1 MVDATA
7 ADAAPGHSG
16 LAAPDFSTPDFS
28 ASGFGAQ
35 DPADI
40 AAVTELL
47 GRTPKGSFEV
57 LLRSEDGTPMV
68 IGNLPLL
75 EDGTPMPTR
84 YWLVDKKLN
93 RRIGQLEAT
102 GGVRQAEEA
111 VDASVLAAAHATY
124 AAERDALIPESW
136 MGPRPFGG
144 VGGTRRGVKCLHT
157 HYAWF
162 LVGGED
168 PVGAWVA
175 EQLELDSRPTPQRV
189 VRAAESSATP
199 NEPILKENGENE

>member
-1 MVDATA
+1 MVDSTA
-7 ADAAPGHSG
+7 ADAACGQPG
-16 LAAPDFSTPDFS
+16 LAAPDFSAPDFS
-28 ASGFGAQ
+28 ALGFGVQ
-35 DPADI
+35 DPTDL

-102 GGVRQAEEA
+102 GGVRQSEDA
-111 VDASVLAAAHATY
+111 VDADVLAAAHETY

-175 EQLELDSRPTPQRV
+175 EQLELDSAPTPQQV
-189 VRAAESSATP
+189 VGAVQSTAIP
-199 NEPILKENGENE
+199 NELILKENGEYE

>member
-1 MVDATA
+1 MVDSTA
-7 ADAAPGHSG
+7 ADAACGHSG
-16 LAAPDFSTPDFS
+16 FAAQDFSAPDFS
-28 ASGFGAQ
+28 ALGFGVQ
-35 DPADI
+35 DPTDI

-111 VDASVLAAAHATY
+111 VDADVLAAAHATY

-136 MGPRPFGG
+136 MGPRPVGG

-175 EQLELDSRPTPQRV
+175 EQLELDSRPPPQRV
-189 VRAAESSATP
+189 PGAAESSASP
-199 NEPILKENGENE
+199 NEPLLKENGENE

>member
-7 ADAAPGHSG
+7 ADAACGRSG
-16 LAAPDFSTPDFS
+16 LAAPDLS
-28 ASGFGAQ
+28 ALGFGVQ
-35 DPADI
+35 DPTDI

-47 GRTPKGSFEV
+47 GRPPKGSFEV

-102 GGVRQAEEA
+102 GGVRRAEEA
-111 VDASVLAAAHATY
+111 VDASVLAAAHETY

-162 LVGGED
+162 LVGGDD
-168 PVGAWVA
+168 PVGTWVA
-175 EQLELDSRPTPQRV
+175 EQLELDSASTPQRV
-189 VRAAESSATP
+189 VDAAKSSANP
-199 NEPILKENGENE
+199 NESIVQEFGENE

>member
-7 ADAAPGHSG
+7 ADAACGHSG
-16 LAAPDFSTPDFS
+16 LAAPDFS

-168 PVGAWVA
+168 PVGAWVS
-175 EQLELDSRPTPQRV
+175 EQLELDSTPTPQRV

>member
-7 ADAAPGHSG
+7 ADAACGHSG
-16 LAAPDFSTPDFS
+16 LAAPDFSAPDFS
-28 ASGFGAQ
+28 ALGFGVQ
-35 DPADI
+35 DPTDI

-57 LLRSEDGTPMV
+57 LLRAEDGTPMV

-111 VDASVLAAAHATY
+111 VDTSVLAAAHATY

-175 EQLELDSRPTPQRV
+175 EQLELDSRPTPQNV
-189 VRAAESSATP
+189 LGAAESSASP